1 MDYRASLSSAARSG
15 RMKSI
20 LPLFAIVTA
29 GLITALEGAT
39 NGWVTKS
46 ASSLYFA
53 MVVAFGMSAIIL
65 LLAAPFLP
73 FRPAWS
79 ELRSLPWY
87 AWLGGAYGLA
97 TIALA
102 AWATPK
108 LGAGPALIAAL
119 LAQTALGLALDHFG
133 VLGLERSPVTWLKV
147 GGLVVMLGGAGMIAA
162 K

>member
-1 MDYRASLSSAARSG
+1 
-15 RMKSI
+15 MKSI
-20 LPLFAIVTA
+20 LPLFAIVAA

-53 MVVAFGMSAIIL
+53 MVVAFGLSALIL
-65 LLAAPFLP
+65 IAAAPFLP

-79 ELRSLPWY
+79 EVRSLPWY
-87 AWLGGAYGLA
+87 AWAGGAYGLA
-97 TIALA
+97 TITLA

-108 LGAGPALIAAL
+108 LGAGPALVAAL
-119 LAQTALGLALDHFG
+119 LAQTALGLALDHYG

-147 GGLVVMLGGAGMIAA
+147 TGLVVMLGGAGLVAV